1 MSAEET
7 EHLRKSGS
15 GYSENGRTN
24 PGFDDPL
31 RTGDHDNIT
40 DSHGRNHP
48 IDWQKFAKDSME
60 DYLSRCPG
68 NHGQSGQQSSGSQ
81 VAADPSVKDDRSLRS
96 DTEEEENCDPEEPSE
111 NPEQFLR
118 YVFHLYL
125 DETVES
131 VKILT
136 EKPMSNGNV
145 TRNLKCCPEST
156 SHWMSPPLFIHAYD
170 EETFRYRYVVKYKEG
185 LGSWL
190 LKKVTGGKDDKTV
203 KETCSRKLNYGMH
216 QYDIFHAPNES
227 NQMKKIFLGQ
237 MFFVEQLYDA
247 LGKGGDLKEILIEC
261 EHVGFGHPSY
271 AEADV
276 RSFIHW
282 VSDILIKTA
291 TTPFQRVYIC
301 ALLGQFVKRMHSL
314 SAWRTCDLL
323 GKRAADQLLSSFG
336 CCSHRALPQ
345 SSIKFIKIIAEE
357 LLKAGS
363 STGCLMF
370 IKIFCNLLDANYV
383 TQVADKLSSQSY
395 TEQKFDKQVPGV
407 LHSLTTL
414 KDLDTSVRL
423 SCCIIHLSPSVRCLW
438 NLYHEISRLPNLLEN
453 CVDEFV
459 SVYCKFIL
467 RRRAGK
473 PDLLQP
479 WFWSQ
484 VPNNL
489 MERLASPFCKVLT
502 EQISSETNW
511 PEERLDGVT
520 AIALDACLQSNDQF
534 SDFVLAVMTHKSK
547 EMVSIIPV
555 LLESKAFSTY
565 WDTRISKEDK
575 QMVCF
580 NWLKVNCFRV
590 GKKKKE
596 EILDVVDA
604 CESLCSTQALKMD
617 KVLCQDMDKEV
628 ERLILKTKFES
639 IMNAVKDSQNCTPAI
654 QHRLR
659 MLLRSAIKQQSGS
672 GDHRSKYRKMVHLL
686 GYDASKERKKELR
699 KEKLDGA
706 KEELILSIL
715 ELIQMPPEGG
725 KAYEEICKVISSHS
739 EVWLPLLSALHAKSG
754 LLEHPSVKTVLEALQ
769 SLIHP
774 DQRQELHVD
783 FYLNLKD
790 DEVYLLA
797 TYCALVESEESRIDQ
812 VNVDEWMTQLSLART
827 SAHTFDEQ
835 FSKLEHTIRFLQEV
849 SKGIAV
855 ISDADSLIREVNK
868 RKREKKNTTL
878 ADVLAVDYWGTLGT
892 LTDCE
897 GTTTKLSECIIFRNV
912 ARVCLTNLFT
922 SSETE
927 VEELAGSVQDLPESK
942 ADEVLHLLES
952 KVLQQFKEA
961 CIFLVDSSAD
971 PRTEE
976 VDMLFFGITD
986 EGGLLRELDVISS
999 FCGRRVP
1006 KRKKEMLI
1014 NYLHFPLVFAKVQQL
1029 MSIFSALGF
1038 KDADDSA
1045 VTKELQ
1051 DIISSSLTGG
1061 LSIRSVSEIVE
1072 SKSVAMI
1079 DSKLDD
1085 TLKTIMETLQ
1095 GSSELI
1101 SFMKETANEDIRILI
1116 DAVEE
1121 HSDQFVSEATVSDLI
1136 DVHGFL
1142 RNVLRE
1148 TPKDPMVFL
1157 KSLKLYYS
1165 KLEKKPEMAA
1175 KIKQCSYNVH
1185 SLRGLYMNVANRGEM
1200 TKEIISNALQKGCYL
1215 IKTNSD
1221 GSCDV
1226 QLSYRRQGATKDT
1239 SYSMAE
1245 LHDLRSR
1252 ALLIVNT
1259 EKKQGKMKQ
1268 LEEGEVADSSVNVT
1282 LSAFTKQVEMI
1293 TDILSMV
1300 TLLRESGHP
1309 NFKKFW
1315 AKLSSSEEIESQAK
1329 SLDSTLKQWET
1340 LLSRLQQEHYFLNFF
1355 HPDQLWMIKK
1365 FFSRSFSH
1373 TKDQSLKTV
1382 VHNLL
1387 RFVDPRIQLKDL
1399 DSLHCQYKASKENL
1413 GIEGDFH
1420 AIGRFLD
1427 KIFAKHQQTTKWQNV
1442 PQQDLQR
1449 AVKPG
1454 ELFVAVLEHDSKQ
1467 TAHVVMSLFESTTGS
1482 YPQPSQVLFC
1492 HSETSWEEVERLLKR
1507 TFEAHRHATTVKL
1520 HCLAN
1525 VENLSNDMQFQLVA
1539 AIRAYQES
1547 GKGPYLLSIVCCG
1560 GVHHHIVDQF
1570 STAVH
1575 NVLGMTEV
1583 QLRSTFKKVF
1593 PEVFMVTSDL
1603 AGVGKTEAIYEHA
1616 ASRKKKIVTIPIS
1629 GPLSRKHLVKRL
1641 SGLTVG
1647 PHECIHFDVGE
1658 VDDPLVLDTLMFE
1671 LVVVGMLS
1679 SGTEL
1684 FHLPTKHVYI
1694 EIANTLRHWLQDSL
1708 PVTKCFSP
1716 VHIKLDGYEDL
1727 VVSQEPLSPIQV
1739 VCQYLHAYEA
1749 GLLESQHLNLGELKP
1764 LSPERCKVLL
1774 AKHFTLS
1781 GDLSYNIVESF
1792 IKVFA
1797 DQLLQFSASPYFKPH
1812 NLKVVLGPSHDV
1824 RNCLFKALL
1833 EVSREF
1839 ASRSVVTCKNVQ
1851 SEAIS
1856 REQATEV
1863 LKEIQLA
1870 SKNAAGKMV
1879 ERVEGMI
1886 QWADNNH
1893 LVIVFHSL
1901 EALTISALYRDLS
1914 LVPSNVQKLF
1924 KTQAMKGKG
1933 MEDFTKMNHKQLQER
1948 LDRIVRTTP
1957 RGSDG
1962 SLQALDYALTPDNIL
1977 KMVLIIQRINAGIP
1991 VIVMGETG
1999 CGKTSLVRY
2008 LARTCDV
2015 PFHVFNFHA
2024 GITEDELVTFVSE
2037 REEEAKSG
2045 QDVWAFLDEI
2055 NTCEYLGTVNE
2066 MICHRTI
2073 KGKPLPP
2080 NLVFIAACNPYRL
2093 RPSGNISTAGL
2104 SGKTI
2109 TDEYSKLVYRVHP
2122 LPETMIDFV
2131 WDYGSLSKEDERAYI
2146 SRMVEGITGNPN
2158 NLLVDLLCTSQEY
2171 VREVDKSPYCVS
2183 LRDAHRCIVLVKWF
2197 KETLKRRGDLPLSKL
2212 NDSRIYHKVARGFTL
2227 LMRSFVL
2234 ALAHCYQSRLPAAE
2248 DRHGYRKRISM
2259 CFRKHNSHS
2268 FQESSFEAIVRADQ
2282 EDYLERMELPE
2293 GTAKNAA
2300 LRENVFVMLVCILNR
2315 IPVFVV
2321 GKPGCSKSL
2330 SMQIIRSNLR
2340 GKDAKD
2346 PFLKTLPQLYVV
2358 SHQGSESSTSD
2369 GILKV
2374 FNKARKYKEHNKS
2387 GDVLPVVLLDEI
2399 GLAEVSKYNPLKVL
2413 HSLLEPG
2420 DGAFPDVAVVGIS
2433 NWALDAA
2440 KMNRAIHLSRPEP
2453 DVSDLFE
2460 TGKSL
2465 REAGSYKAGLGIS
2478 GTRSGP
2484 LCHQDVYPNDN
2495 QLHCLATAYQKYQEH
2510 QRYANFHGLR
2520 DYYSLIKCL
2529 STDTNQ
2535 NTSHNLFS
2543 EEKTKGIQRAL
2554 QRNFGGV
2561 PDDVNNFQTLFQ
2573 EGLHSLDLMEKTYRF
2588 PVTELICDNLQ
2599 DKLARHLMIITNGD
2613 SAIGML
2619 DQMLK
2624 RLDKEKIT
2632 IFGSRFE
2639 EDLSEEYNYRM
2650 LSRIILCME
2659 RDCVLILRDLESIY
2673 GSLYD
2678 MLNQNYTVVGG
2689 KRNCRVALGAFS
2701 NPMCQVH
2708 DGFRCVVLIDQ
2719 GRVDYTDP
2727 PFLNRFEKQLL
2738 RFSDVLNLKQR
2749 NIISSL
2755 NTWITGIS
2763 TIPDFE
2769 SHFHKEDMFV
2779 GFCDDTLPS
2788 VVLKNSQD
2796 AELTGDEILE
2806 QCKHDLMLTASPDGV
2821 VRSLQSSLAKTNFEE
2836 VQTLYNNYFQKP
2848 LHKGLKEYLKHSME
2862 NLQFQPERNED
2873 ATNGMRLLIMTHSNI
2888 HVNVLQCLEGLLQCQ
2903 TEKLSAFKSEKH
2915 LTRQLERFWRS
2926 GDSLLVL
2933 QCKPE
2938 LDATHMLLAKSIIEQ
2953 QRQTYIKD
2961 AMEQNLKQMKHVCI
2975 VVHVQRESEVNEAQ
2989 SQRWQFSFQSG
3000 WKQATIDVL
3009 ENPLL
3014 PITDCLNVSITDL
3027 LETKAL
3033 SFEDVASNQFLWCFT
3048 RIKYPA
3054 IHQPTVDAIV
3064 QLEQLLRS
3072 SSNSTILECFKEI
3085 VKRWLKKREHLVAH
3099 QPDARTWQFSVA
3111 CDRQALISSSHL
3123 VGAIQHH
3130 VSHLIRQPLAKIVY
3144 FLENESAWPQF
3155 LFTQDPSDKE
3165 EMQVWSELILDQEIF
3180 IIDDIPEHQGAES
3193 YFVSERHLQLKFPC
3207 ASVFY
3212 KKVEQVQPM
3221 FAEDQ
3226 RQLLLN
3232 EANLDEN
3239 EDLHDVAVE
3248 AQLYRFT
3255 SIVKEK
3261 IPQVLEMEYLQRNI
3275 GCYVDDLL
3283 DMKTAHFSDDFSRAE
3298 RIDFM
3303 KSAMAHDIRFRIDG
3317 DPARLITCLHSL
3329 LWLNESSYMAALQVY
3344 QTCHKVQHVDFSV
3357 LSSACQPVFEK
3368 MLFQDKTP
3376 KETEDTQE
3384 TEWRGICDKPEDAEV
3399 TSRGKNDCQEAYGNE
3414 VIEEDSVL
3422 LTNTVNDV
3430 QPRQCEQGRTM
3441 DKEDERKEVESKD
3454 DEATEEIVND
3464 AKVVGEVKAVPST
3477 NEQRELALA
3486 ETARQLEQQEDETHT
3501 LETASSPI
3509 DDSLKEQRGGEIN
3522 SHGNVNKEK
3531 IGGAVQ
3537 SENEETA
3544 KDILRENECKD
3555 QNRVHGEGQFEKDRN
3570 VDKDHDQSEENSFK
3584 GQDGNKELENVPE
3597 KGMDLKEEDVEEADV
3612 EEEEL
3617 TDEPCEDKPVSFDEV
3632 LVDTLCSA
3640 LFPTKD
3646 VINGLSGP
3654 DAWQR
3659 TTSLFLSTVSRMGVQ
3674 SPAFH
3679 FLRVCYD
3686 FVTLLVIPESLE
3698 QYSIYMLGEL
3708 GKAGASA
3715 GYLDCQ
3721 DVFNSITSVADELE
3735 KRGVQQN
3742 RLEDFLMLFYGRCID
3757 ANPDT
3762 PVLGSMLTRICCSGN
3777 QSLMRLAGPLVHRI
3791 FLDEEQLSSGV
3802 FEKLL
3807 QNLDTIQEH
3816 PGLQET
3822 SYALSSLADDVELDS
3837 PFAVVCCDL
3846 INEVAFLN
3854 IDLSTVSSSEDPNLV
3869 NFRRAF
3875 QTLTEPCEDVEH
3887 GQFHLLCAAAY
3898 LKSFLASFST
3908 FILQRRQCLVEEGEF
3923 SMLFNEIDAAFSS
3936 SKIEPFQ
3943 FRASGLQLYFLKELK
3958 KELSMYEVRDVCQ
3971 RSCKLPSLKS
3981 IEWQDPD
3988 LVGKLSFDP
3997 FQSRTENS
4005 QAQAALATLLEK
4017 KDLKP
4022 LEDVIHSMATSLE
4035 QRIELAAVLT
4045 KSFYLVRSRRNLKDS
4060 EDKAIVAFTERLQ
4073 NMETPYIELLL
4084 RITGRKDFKGSVLCV
4099 SPESLPADVHKA
4111 TLILHL
4117 CILLSSSFKSTK
4129 KTTLALMSCFTNPLA
4144 STGSYVL
4151 ASGEH
4156 PKQPCK
4162 QHNYASAER
4171 FGKTTS
4177 SSCSCGTFFVMVG
4190 DNTEAVCPSC
4200 RSECKAKETFP
4211 QLVKVGNTILPS
4223 KDYVSIPYSVDT
4235 SLHVRQLKPAEFR
4248 ILHLFVHA
4256 ALYGGFAL
4264 ELFDDKCL
4272 SQFMGLDLN
4281 KQSPSELCFQQIAND
4296 LTALCS
4302 LLDAKE
4308 EEIIRF
4314 LHCALEQS
4322 ASILTSGDLCHTP
4335 DERLSWEK
4343 TFAAAVSP
4351 LIREFHPRRLLEH
4364 SKDFAG
4370 KSSLAIQRKIEET
4383 DSPQFSDANQ
4393 RNKYITRLL
4402 RMTLPKTFNSLQA
4415 YYLAAGDKA
4424 RENHPLLGLFLDFND
4439 NLPLVSNL
4447 THLVSWSRIV
4457 DSLLSRRLSRKDTST
4472 KIGDVIRGKA
4482 NSPEEKKR
4490 LTEAFENFTIAF
4502 ANMHPVLKDRLQ
4514 KEVPYLSESSPISLC
4529 LVEKQNQGV
4538 FLCAA
4543 LDILQKIQNDFLR
4556 KVLSIAATGKCSALI
4571 FTERDQGKCA
4581 IPMVHLQ
4588 EAREKEIIQ
4597 YQWSDA
4603 ILRHSQRNT
4612 EYGHGKEVFFDLD
4625 KIEKEL
4631 SVRFLVGKAFLSTL
4645 DGLQEFIFSRD
4656 LFHSC
4661 RGILDELQELI
4672 PQQPLTHVFRSG
4684 LIRQSDHSLESVQD
4698 LLEHMEIVLCLI
4710 KRHQVGKPEEPLT
4723 DFTDKWLCGSRPF
4736 PKTSL
4741 PQPHS
4746 AIQLKHVVALYEFLE
4761 DMLAESA
4768 AKRVHDVYRGAVP
4781 KEIAEEMAKASI
4793 VSGKAE
4799 SDRSSLNDIT
4809 TALRRFIFRYLS
4821 SEEMRPEPG
4830 DSLVERMLE
4839 PSLWPIDMFKSSESS
4854 KVELSNL
4861 INAVFP
4867 ENLTIAHTFQVLCF
4881 YQDRL
4886 KVMEEA
4892 KQVSR
4897 SPAPKG
4903 GRPNV
4908 SRARKGR
4915 ARFGFS

>member
-1 MSAEET
+1 MPAE
-7 EHLRKSGS
+7 
-15 GYSENGRTN
+15 
-24 PGFDDPL
+24 
-31 RTGDHDNIT
+31 
-40 DSHGRNHP
+40 
-48 IDWQKFAKDSME
+48 
-60 DYLSRCPG
+60 
-68 NHGQSGQQSSGSQ
+68 
-81 VAADPSVKDDRSLRS
+81 
-96 DTEEEENCDPEEPSE
+96 
-111 NPEQFLR
+111 
-118 YVFHLYL
+118 
-125 DETVES
+125 
-131 VKILT
+131 
-136 EKPMSNGNV
+136 
-145 TRNLKCCPEST
+145 
-156 SHWMSPPLFIHAYD
+156 
-170 EETFRYRYVVKYKEG
+170 
-185 LGSWL
+185 
-190 LKKVTGGKDDKTV
+190 
-203 KETCSRKLNYGMH
+203 
-216 QYDIFHAPNES
+216 
-227 NQMKKIFLGQ
+227 
-237 MFFVEQLYDA
+237 
-247 LGKGGDLKEILIEC
+247 
-261 EHVGFGHPSY
+261 
-271 AEADV
+271 
-276 RSFIHW
+276 
-282 VSDILIKTA
+282 
-291 TTPFQRVYIC
+291 
-301 ALLGQFVKRMHSL
+301 
-314 SAWRTCDLL
+314 
-323 GKRAADQLLSSFG
+323 
-336 CCSHRALPQ
+336 
-345 SSIKFIKIIAEE
+345 
-357 LLKAGS
+357 
-363 STGCLMF
+363 
-370 IKIFCNLLDANYV
+370 
-383 TQVADKLSSQSY
+383 
-395 TEQKFDKQVPGV
+395 
-407 LHSLTTL
+407 
-414 KDLDTSVRL
+414 
-423 SCCIIHLSPSVRCLW
+423 
-438 NLYHEISRLPNLLEN
+438 
-453 CVDEFV
+453 
-459 SVYCKFIL
+459 
-467 RRRAGK
+467 
-473 PDLLQP
+473 
-479 WFWSQ
+479 
-484 VPNNL
+484 
-489 MERLASPFCKVLT
+489 
-502 EQISSETNW
+502 
-511 PEERLDGVT
+511 
-520 AIALDACLQSNDQF
+520 
-534 SDFVLAVMTHKSK
+534 
-547 EMVSIIPV
+547 
-555 LLESKAFSTY
+555 
-565 WDTRISKEDK
+565 
-575 QMVCF
+575 
-580 NWLKVNCFRV
+580 
-590 GKKKKE
+590 
-596 EILDVVDA
+596 
-604 CESLCSTQALKMD
+604 
-617 KVLCQDMDKEV
+617 
-628 ERLILKTKFES
+628 
-639 IMNAVKDSQNCTPAI
+639 
-654 QHRLR
+654 
-659 MLLRSAIKQQSGS
+659 
-672 GDHRSKYRKMVHLL
+672 
-686 GYDASKERKKELR
+686 
-699 KEKLDGA
+699 GA
-706 KEELILSIL
+706 
-715 ELIQMPPEGG
+715 
-725 KAYEEICKVISSHS
+725 KAYEEIFKVMLSHS
-739 EVWLPLLSALHAKSG
+739 EVWLPLLTALHPKSK
-754 LLEHPSVKTVLEALQ
+754 LLEHSSVKAVMEALEL
-769 SLIHP
+769 LI
-774 DQRQELHVD
+774 DLQQRQDLRVD

-790 DEVYLLA
+790 EEVNLLA
-797 TYCALVESEESRIDQ
+797 TYCALRSSEGSKIDQ
-812 VNVDEWMTQLSLART
+812 VNVDEWIAQLSSAR
-827 SAHTFDEQ
+827 AIAQTFGEK

-849 SKGIAV
+849 SKGIIV
-855 ISDADSLIREVNK
+855 VSDAKSLIREVNE
-868 RKREKKNTTL
+868 RKRGKNNANLT
-878 ADVLAVDYWGTLGT
+878 DVLAVNYWGTLRS

-912 ARVCLTNLFT
+912 ARMCLRNMFT
-922 SSETE
+922 LSETE
-927 VEELAGSVQDLPESK
+927 VELADSSDDLPESK
-942 ADEVLHLLES
+942 ADEVLRLLES
-952 KVLQQFKEA
+952 KGLQQFKEA

-971 PRTEE
+971 PSTEE
-976 VDMLFFGITD
+976 LDTLFSEITGK
-986 EGGLLRELDVISS
+986 EGLLRELKVISS
-999 FCGRRVP
+999 FCGRLVP
-1006 KRKKEMLI
+1006 KRKEMMLI
-1014 NYLHFPLVFAKVQQL
+1014 NYLQFPLVFAKVQQL

-1038 KDADDSA
+1038 KDADDSV
-1045 VTKELQ
+1045 VTKDLQ
-1051 DIISSSLTGG
+1051 DVISSSLEGDLTLRS
-1061 LSIRSVSEIVE
+1061 LSDIVE
-1072 SKSVAMI
+1072 RKSVAMI

-1095 GSSELI
+1095 ESSELI

-1148 TPKDPMVFL
+1148 TPKDPMMFLESL
-1157 KSLKLYYS
+1157 KSYYS

-1175 KIKQCSYNVH
+1175 KIKECSCNVH

-1226 QLSYRRQGATKDT
+1226 QLSYRRQEGAEKET

-1252 ALLIVNT
+1252 ALLIMNT
-1259 EKKQGKMKQ
+1259 DKKQEKMRPP
-1268 LEEGEVADSSVNVT
+1268 EEGEAADT

-1309 NFKKFW
+1309 SFKKFW
-1315 AKLSSSEEIESQAK
+1315 AKLHSSVEIEAQTK
-1329 SLDSTLKQWET
+1329 SLESTLKQWET

-1365 FFSRSFSH
+1365 FFAQSLSH
-1373 TKDQSLKTV
+1373 TKGQALKTV

-1387 RFVDPRIQLKDL
+1387 RFVDPSIQLKDL
-1399 DSLHCQYKASKENL
+1399 EGFHCQYKTPKESPD
-1413 GIEGDFH
+1413 IESDLR
-1420 AIGRFLD
+1420 AIGKFLD
-1427 KIFAKHQQTTKWQNV
+1427 KIFAKRHQTTKLHV
-1442 PQQDLQR
+1442 PQHDLQG

-1454 ELFVAVLEHDSKQ
+1454 ELFVAVLEYGSKQ
-1467 TAHVVMSLFESTTGS
+1467 TSHVVMSLFERTTGS

-1507 TFEAHRHATTVKL
+1507 TFEAHRHGSAVKL

-1525 VENLSNDMQFQLVA
+1525 VENLSNDMQFELVA

-1547 GKGPYLLSIVCCG
+1547 FKGPYLLSIVCCG

-1583 QLRSTFKKVF
+1583 QMRDTFKKVF

-1603 AGVGKTEAIYEHA
+1603 PGVGKTEAIYEHA
-1616 ASRKKKIVTIPIS
+1616 ASRKKKTVTIPIS
-1629 GPLSRKHLVKRL
+1629 GPLSRKHIVKRV

-1647 PHECIHFDVGE
+1647 PNECIHFDVGE

-1694 EIANTLRHWLQDSL
+1694 EIANTLRHWLQDAL

-1716 VHIKLDGYEDL
+1716 MHIKLDGYKDL

-1739 VCQYLHAYEA
+1739 VCQYLHAYDS
-1749 GLLESQHLNLGELKP
+1749 GLLESKDLNLGELKP
-1764 LSPERCKVLL
+1764 LSPESCKVLL
-1774 AKHFTLS
+1774 SKHFASS
-1781 GDLSYNIVESF
+1781 GDLSYSIVESF

-1812 NLKVVLGPSHDV
+1812 NLQVVLGPSHDV

-1839 ASRSVVTCKNVQ
+1839 ASRSVVSCKNAQ

-1863 LKEIQLA
+1863 LKEIQMT

-1924 KTQAMKGKG
+1924 KTQARKGKD

-1948 LDRIVRTTP
+1948 LDRIVRRTP
-1957 RGSDG
+1957 RGNDG
-1962 SLQALDYALTPDNIL
+1962 SLKALDYALTPDNIL
-1977 KMVLIIQRINAGIP
+1977 KMVLIVQRINAGIP

-2008 LARTCDV
+2008 LAKTCDV

-2024 GITEDELVTFVSE
+2024 GITEEQLVTFVSKMVI
-2037 REEEAKSG
+2037 EAKRAK
-2045 QDVWAFLDEI
+2045 DVWVFLDEI

-2066 MICHRTI
+2066 MICHRSI

-2131 WDYGSLSKEDERAYI
+2131 WDYGSLSTEDERAYI
-2146 SRMVEGITGNPN
+2146 GRMVEGITGNPN
-2158 NLLVDLLCTSQEY
+2158 NLLVDLLCVSQEY

-2197 KETLKRRGDLPLSKL
+2197 KETLKRRGDLALSKL
-2212 NDSRIYHKVARGFTL
+2212 NDSRVYHKTARVFSHL
-2227 LMRSFVL
+2227 IRSFVL

-2248 DRHGYRKRISM
+2248 ARQGYRKCVSV
-2259 CFRKHNSHS
+2259 CFRKHNNYL

-2330 SMQIIRSNLR
+2330 SMQIIRGNLR

-2453 DVSDLFE
+2453 DVDDLFE

-2465 REAGSYKAGLGIS
+2465 REAGSYKGGPGVS
-2478 GTRSGP
+2478 CTRSGRQF
-2484 LCHQDVYPNDN
+2484 HHVAYPDDN

-2535 NTSHNLFS
+2535 NTSHTLFS

-2561 PDDVNNFQTLFQ
+2561 PDDENKFQTLFQ
-2573 EGLHSLDLMEKTYRF
+2573 EGLHSLHLMEKTFRF

-2613 SAIGML
+2613 SAIGIL
-2619 DQMLK
+2619 DQMLQSQ
-2624 RLDKEKIT
+2624 DKEKIT
-2632 IFGSRFE
+2632 IFGSRLE

-2738 RFSDVLNLKQR
+2738 RFSDVLDLEQR

-2755 NTWITGIS
+2755 NTWVTGIS

-2788 VVLKNSQD
+2788 LVLKNSQD
-2796 AELTGDEILE
+2796 ADLTGDDVLE
-2806 QCKHDLMLTASPDGV
+2806 KCKHDLMLTASPDGV
-2821 VRSLQSSLAKTNFEE
+2821 VRSLESSLAKAHFEE
-2836 VQTLYNNYFQKP
+2836 VRTRYYNYFQQP
-2848 LHKGLKEYLKHSME
+2848 LHKGLKEYLKHSLE
-2862 NLQFQPERNED
+2862 NLQFQPDQSED
-2873 ATNGMRLLIMTHSNI
+2873 TTNGMRLLIMTHSNI

-2915 LTRQLERFWRS
+2915 LTKQLERFWSSR
-2926 GDSLLVL
+2926 DSLLVL

-2953 QRQTYIKD
+2953 QRRKYVKD
-2961 AMEQNLKQMKHVCI
+2961 AMEPNQKQTKHVCI

-3009 ENPLL
+3009 ESPLL
-3014 PITDCLNVSITDL
+3014 PITDCLDVSIMDL
-3027 LETKAL
+3027 LDTKAL

-3072 SSNSTILECFKEI
+3072 SSNSTIIECFKEI
-3085 VKRWLKKREHLVAH
+3085 VKRWLKKREHQSSH
-3099 QPDARTWQFSVA
+3099 QLDARSWQFSVA
-3111 CDRQALISSSHL
+3111 CDRQALLNSSHL

-3144 FLENESAWPQF
+3144 FLEKESAWPQF
-3155 LFTQDPSDKE
+3155 LFTQDPSDRE
-3165 EMQVWSELILDQEIF
+3165 ELHVWSELVLDQEIF
-3180 IIDDIPEHQGAES
+3180 NIDDIPEHQGAES
-3193 YFVSERHLQLKFPC
+3193 YFVPERRLQLKFPY

-3232 EANLDEN
+3232 EVNLDEN

-3248 AQLYRFT
+3248 AQLYRFA
-3255 SIVKEK
+3255 SIIKEK
-3261 IPQVLEMEYLQRNI
+3261 IPQVVEMEYLQRNI
-3275 GCYVDDLL
+3275 GCYVEDLL

-3303 KSAMAHDIRFRIDG
+3303 KSAMALDIKFRIDG
-3317 DPARLITCLHSL
+3317 DPAWVITCLHSL
-3329 LWLNESSYMAALQVY
+3329 FWLNESSYMAALQVY

-3357 LSSACQPVFEK
+3357 LSSTFQTVFEE
-3368 MLFQDKTP
+3368 MLFQDKPP

-3384 TEWRGICDKPEDAEV
+3384 TEWTDICDNPGDAEV
-3399 TSRGKNDCQEAYGNE
+3399 NSRGKNDCQEACTNE
-3414 VIEEDSVL
+3414 VTGEDSAQL
-3422 LTNTVNDV
+3422 PNTESDV
-3430 QPRQCEQGRTM
+3430 RPEQCEQGRMM
-3441 DKEDERKEVESKD
+3441 DKEDKEKEEGLKG
-3454 DEATEEIVND
+3454 DEVTEDMLNETNE
-3464 AKVVGEVKAVPST
+3464 VGEVNTVPST
-3477 NEQRELALA
+3477 NEQRELAQA
-3486 ETARQLEQQEDETHT
+3486 ENTGQLEQQEDETQT
-3501 LETASSPI
+3501 METASSPI
-3509 DDSLKEQRGGEIN
+3509 DDSLKEQLEGEIN
-3522 SHGNVNKEK
+3522 SHGNVNEK
-3531 IGGAVQ
+3531 DIGGVVQ
-3537 SENEETA
+3537 SEKIEAA
-3544 KDILRENECKD
+3544 KEILPENECKD
-3555 QNRVHGEGQFEKDRN
+3555 QNRVHGEGQFEN
-3570 VDKDHDQSEENSFK
+3570 GGNIDKDHAQKEESSFK
-3584 GQDGNKELENVPE
+3584 GQDGNEELENDPE
-3597 KGMDLKEEDVEEADV
+3597 EEMSLKEEDVEEAGV
-3612 EEEEL
+3612 EEGEL
-3617 TDEPCEDKPVSFDEV
+3617 TDEPCEEKPVSFDEV
-3632 LVDTLCSA
+3632 LVETLCSA
-3640 LFPTKD
+3640 LFPTND
-3646 VINGLSGP
+3646 VINGLNGP
-3654 DAWQR
+3654 DGWQR
-3659 TTSLFLSTVSRMGVQ
+3659 TASLFLSTVSRMGVQ

-3708 GKAGASA
+3708 GKAGVSA
-3715 GYLDCQ
+3715 GYLDCH
-3721 DVFNSITSVADELE
+3721 DNFDSITSVADELE
-3735 KRGVQQN
+3735 KRGVQQG

-3762 PVLGSMLTRICCSGN
+3762 PVLGSILSRICCSGK
-3777 QSLMRLAGPLVHRI
+3777 QTLMCLAGPLVHRI
-3791 FLDEEQLSSGV
+3791 FLDEEQFSPGV
-3802 FEKLL
+3802 FQELL
-3807 QNLDTIQEH
+3807 QNLDTLQEH

-3822 SYALSSLADDVELDS
+3822 SYALSSLPDDVELDS

-3854 IDLSTVSSSEDPNLV
+3854 IDLSTVSSSEDPYLL
-3869 NFRRAF
+3869 NFRKAF
-3875 QTLTEPCEDVEH
+3875 QTLTEPCEDVEN
-3887 GQFHLLCAAAY
+3887 GLFHLLCAAAY
-3898 LKSFLASFST
+3898 LKSFLASFAT
-3908 FILQRRQCLVEEGEF
+3908 FILQNRQCLVEEGEF
-3923 SMLFNEIDAAFSS
+3923 SMLMNEIDASFSS
-3936 SKIEPFQ
+3936 NNIEPYK
-3943 FRASGLQLYFLKELK
+3943 FRASELQIYFLKELK
-3958 KELSMYEVRDVCQ
+3958 KQLSTYEIRDVCQ
-3971 RSCKLPSLKS
+3971 RSCKLPSLKN
-3981 IEWQDPD
+3981 IEWQDSD

-3997 FQSRTENS
+3997 FQSHTENS

-4017 KDLKP
+4017 KNPKP

-4035 QRIELAAVLT
+4035 QRIEMAAVLT

-4060 EDKAIVAFTERLQ
+4060 EDKAIVSFTEKLQ
-4073 NMETPYIELLL
+4073 NMEKHYIELLL
-4084 RITGRKDFKGSVLCV
+4084 RITGRKDFKAPNLCV

-4117 CILLSSSFKSTK
+4117 CIILSSSFKSTK
-4129 KTTLALMSCFTNPLA
+4129 KATLAFMSYFTNPLA

-4156 PKQPCK
+4156 PQKPCK
-4162 QHNYASAER
+4162 QHHYANAEH
-4171 FGKTTS
+4171 FAKTTS
-4177 SSCSCGTFFVMVG
+4177 SFCSCGTFFVMVG
-4190 DNTEAVCPSC
+4190 DNLEAACPSC
-4200 RSECKAKETFP
+4200 RSECKVKEAFS
-4211 QLVKVGNTILPS
+4211 QLATVGNAILPS
-4223 KDYVSIPYSVDT
+4223 KGYVSIPNSVDT
-4235 SLHVRQLKPAEFR
+4235 SIHVRELKPAEFR

-4264 ELFDDKCL
+4264 ELFDDNSL
-4272 SQFMGLDLN
+4272 SQFMALN
-4281 KQSPSELCFQQIAND
+4281 LKNDIPSEVCFRQITDD

-4322 ASILTSGDLCHTP
+4322 ASILTSADLCRTP
-4335 DERLSWEK
+4335 DARLSWEK
-4343 TFAAAVSP
+4343 KFAAALSP
-4351 LIREFHPRRLLEH
+4351 LIQEFHPRRLLEC
-4364 SKDFAG
+4364 SEDFVC
-4370 KSSLAIQRKIEET
+4370 KSSLAVQRKIEET
-4383 DSPQFSDANQ
+4383 DNPQFSDVNE
-4393 RNKYITRLL
+4393 RNVYIPRLL
-4402 RMTLPKTFNSLQA
+4402 RTTLPNTFNSLRS
-4415 YYLAAGDKA
+4415 YLAAGDKA

-4439 NLPLVSNL
+4439 SLPLVSNL
-4447 THLVSWSRIV
+4447 IHLVSWSRTV

-4472 KIGDVIRGKA
+4472 KIGDVIRSKA
-4482 NSPEEKKR
+4482 NSPAEKKR
-4490 LTEAFENFTIAF
+4490 LTEAFESFTNAF
-4502 ANMHPVLKDRLQ
+4502 ENMHPDLKECFQ
-4514 KEVPYLSESSPISLC
+4514 QQQVPHLSESSPISLC
-4529 LVEKQNQGV
+4529 LVEKRDQGV

-4543 LDILQKIQNDFLR
+4543 LDILQQIQNEFLQ

-4571 FTERDQGKCA
+4571 FLERDKGKSA

-4612 EYGHGKEVFFDLD
+4612 EYGHGKEVLFDLD

-4631 SVRFLVGKAFLSTL
+4631 SVRFLVGKAFLSTS
-4645 DGLQEFIFSRD
+4645 DGLQEFIFSRE

-4672 PQQPLTHVFRSG
+4672 PQQPLTDVFRSG
-4684 LIRQSDHSLESVQD
+4684 LIRQSEHSLESVQD

-4736 PKTSL
+4736 PKASL

-4746 AIQLKHVVALYEFLE
+4746 LIQLKHVVALYEFLE

-4768 AKRVHDVYRGAVP
+4768 AKRVHDVYRGVIP
-4781 KEIAEEMAKASI
+4781 KEITEEMAKASI
-4793 VSGKAE
+4793 VCGKAE
-4799 SDRSSLNDIT
+4799 SDRSSLNAIT

-4830 DSLVERMLE
+4830 DDLVERMLE

-4854 KVELSNL
+4854 KIELSKF
-4861 INAVFP
+4861 ISAAFP

-4886 KVMEEA
+4886 KVS
-4892 KQVSR
+4892 KSDL
-4897 SPAPKG
+4897 
-4903 GRPNV
+4903 
-4908 SRARKGR
+4908 
-4915 ARFGFS
+4915 FTFTFSIV

>member
-1 MSAEET
+1 M
-7 EHLRKSGS
+7 
-15 GYSENGRTN
+15 
-24 PGFDDPL
+24 
-31 RTGDHDNIT
+31 
-40 DSHGRNHP
+40 
-48 IDWQKFAKDSME
+48 
-60 DYLSRCPG
+60 
-68 NHGQSGQQSSGSQ
+68 
-81 VAADPSVKDDRSLRS
+81 
-96 DTEEEENCDPEEPSE
+96 
-111 NPEQFLR
+111 
-118 YVFHLYL
+118 
-125 DETVES
+125 
-131 VKILT
+131 
-136 EKPMSNGNV
+136 
-145 TRNLKCCPEST
+145 
-156 SHWMSPPLFIHAYD
+156 
-170 EETFRYRYVVKYKEG
+170 
-185 LGSWL
+185 
-190 LKKVTGGKDDKTV
+190 
-203 KETCSRKLNYGMH
+203 
-216 QYDIFHAPNES
+216 
-227 NQMKKIFLGQ
+227 
-237 MFFVEQLYDA
+237 
-247 LGKGGDLKEILIEC
+247 
-261 EHVGFGHPSY
+261 
-271 AEADV
+271 
-276 RSFIHW
+276 
-282 VSDILIKTA
+282 
-291 TTPFQRVYIC
+291 
-301 ALLGQFVKRMHSL
+301 
-314 SAWRTCDLL
+314 
-323 GKRAADQLLSSFG
+323 
-336 CCSHRALPQ
+336 
-345 SSIKFIKIIAEE
+345 
-357 LLKAGS
+357 
-363 STGCLMF
+363 
-370 IKIFCNLLDANYV
+370 
-383 TQVADKLSSQSY
+383 
-395 TEQKFDKQVPGV
+395 
-407 LHSLTTL
+407 
-414 KDLDTSVRL
+414 
-423 SCCIIHLSPSVRCLW
+423 
-438 NLYHEISRLPNLLEN
+438 
-453 CVDEFV
+453 
-459 SVYCKFIL
+459 
-467 RRRAGK
+467 
-473 PDLLQP
+473 
-479 WFWSQ
+479 
-484 VPNNL
+484 
-489 MERLASPFCKVLT
+489 
-502 EQISSETNW
+502 
-511 PEERLDGVT
+511 
-520 AIALDACLQSNDQF
+520 
-534 SDFVLAVMTHKSK
+534 
-547 EMVSIIPV
+547 
-555 LLESKAFSTY
+555 
-565 WDTRISKEDK
+565 
-575 QMVCF
+575 
-580 NWLKVNCFRV
+580 
-590 GKKKKE
+590 
-596 EILDVVDA
+596 
-604 CESLCSTQALKMD
+604 
-617 KVLCQDMDKEV
+617 
-628 ERLILKTKFES
+628 
-639 IMNAVKDSQNCTPAI
+639 PA
-654 QHRLR
+654 
-659 MLLRSAIKQQSGS
+659 
-672 GDHRSKYRKMVHLL
+672 
-686 GYDASKERKKELR
+686 
-699 KEKLDGA
+699 
-706 KEELILSIL
+706 
-715 ELIQMPPEGG
+715 EGG
-725 KAYEEICKVISSHS
+725 KAYEEIFKVMSSHS
-739 EVWLPLLSALHAKSG
+739 EVWLPLLSALHPKSR
-754 LLEHPSVKTVLEALQ
+754 LLEHPSVKAVMEALQ
-769 SLIHP
+769 WLIHP
-774 DQRQELHVD
+774 QQRQHLRVD

-790 DEVYLLA
+790 EEVNLLA
-797 TYCALVESEESRIDQ
+797 TYCALLSSQESKIDKG
-812 VNVDEWMTQLSLART
+812 NVDEWIARLSSART
-827 SAHTFDEQ
+827 SAQTFDEQ

-849 SKGIAV
+849 SNGIV
-855 ISDADSLIREVNK
+855 VVSDADSLICEVNK
-868 RKREKKNTTL
+868 RKKEKNNTTL
-878 ADVLAVDYWGTLGT
+878 TDVLDVNYWGTLGR
-892 LTDCE
+892 LIDCE
-897 GTTTKLSECIIFRNV
+897 GTTTKLSECIIFCNV
-912 ARVCLTNLFT
+912 ARMCLTNVFT
-922 SSETE
+922 SSEAE
-927 VEELAGSVQDLPESK
+927 VGELADSTDNLPESK
-942 ADEVLHLLES
+942 ADEVLRLLES
-952 KVLQQFKEA
+952 KGLQQFKEA
-961 CIFLVDSSAD
+961 CIYLVDSSAD
-971 PRTEE
+971 PSTEE
-976 VDMLFFGITD
+976 VDTLFSGITD
-986 EGGLLRELDVISS
+986 EDGLLRELKVISS
-999 FCGRRVP
+999 FCGRHVP
-1006 KRKKEMLI
+1006 KRKETMLI
-1014 NYLHFPLVFAKVQQL
+1014 NYLHFPFVFAKVRQL

-1038 KDADDSA
+1038 TDADDSA
-1045 VTKELQ
+1045 VTKDLQ
-1051 DIISSSLTGG
+1051 DVISSSLTVG
-1061 LSIRSVSEIVE
+1061 LTIRSLSEIVE
-1072 SKSVAMI
+1072 RKSVAMI
-1079 DSKLDD
+1079 NSKLDD

-1095 GSSELI
+1095 ESSELI
-1101 SFMKETANEDIRILI
+1101 SFMKETANEDIRLLI

-1148 TPKDPMVFL
+1148 MPKDPMMFL
-1157 KSLKLYYS
+1157 ESLKNYYS

-1175 KIKQCSYNVH
+1175 KIKECSCNVH

-1226 QLSYRRQGATKDT
+1226 QLSYRRHEGAEKET

-1259 EKKQGKMKQ
+1259 DKKQEKMRQ
-1268 LEEGEVADSSVNVT
+1268 PEECDAAVTSVNHT

-1309 NFKKFW
+1309 SYKKFW
-1315 AKLSSSEEIESQAK
+1315 SKLHSSEEIESQTK
-1329 SLDSTLKQWET
+1329 YLDLTLKQWEM

-1365 FFSRSFSH
+1365 FLSRSLSH
-1373 TKDQSLKTV
+1373 TKGQSLKTV
-1382 VHNLL
+1382 VHSLL
-1387 RFVDPRIQLKDL
+1387 RFVDPSIQLKDL
-1399 DSLHCQYKASKENL
+1399 DGLHRLYKAPKESP
-1413 GIEGDFH
+1413 GIESDLR
-1420 AIGRFLD
+1420 AIGKILD
-1427 KIFAKHQQTTKWQNV
+1427 KIFAKPQQTTKLPNL
-1442 PQQDLQR
+1442 QQHDLQR

-1454 ELFVAVLEHDSKQ
+1454 ELFVAVLEHGSKQ

-1492 HSETSWEEVERLLKR
+1492 HAETSWEEVERLLKR

-1525 VENLSNDMQFQLVA
+1525 VENLSNDMQFELVA

-1547 GKGPYLLSIVCCG
+1547 VKGPYLLSIVCCG

-1583 QLRSTFKKVF
+1583 QLRDTFKKVF

-1603 AGVGKTEAIYEHA
+1603 PGVGKTEAIYEHA
-1616 ASRKKKIVTIPIS
+1616 ASRKKKTVTIPIS

-1641 SGLTVG
+1641 SGLTVC

-1658 VDDPLVLDTLMFE
+1658 VDDPLVLDTLIFE
-1671 LVVVGMLS
+1671 LVVVGMVS

-1716 VHIKLDGYEDL
+1716 MHIKLDGYRDL
-1727 VVSQEPLSPIQV
+1727 AVSQEPLSPIQV
-1739 VCQYLHAYEA
+1739 VCQYLHAYES
-1749 GLLESQHLNLGELKP
+1749 GLLESKDLNLGELKP
-1764 LSPERCKVLL
+1764 LSPERCKALL
-1774 AKHFTLS
+1774 SKHFSSS

-1792 IKVFA
+1792 IRVFA

-1863 LKEIQLA
+1863 LKEIQLT

-1914 LVPSNVQKLF
+1914 LVPSNVQELF
-1924 KTQAMKGKG
+1924 KTQAMKSKG

-1957 RGSDG
+1957 RGNDG

-2024 GITEDELVTFVSE
+2024 GVTEEELVSFVSKME
-2037 REEEAKSG
+2037 VEAKSG
-2045 QDVWAFLDEI
+2045 KDVWVFLDEI
-2055 NTCEYLGTVNE
+2055 NTCEYLGTINE
-2066 MICHRTI
+2066 MICHRSI
-2073 KGKPLPP
+2073 KGKPLTP

-2093 RPSGNISTAGL
+2093 RPPGKISTAGL

-2146 SRMVEGITGNPN
+2146 GRMVEGITGNPN
-2158 NLLVDLLCTSQEY
+2158 NLLVDLLCASQEY
-2171 VREVDKSPYCVS
+2171 VRETEKSPYCVS

-2197 KETLKRRGDLPLSKL
+2197 KETLKLRSDLPLSKL
-2212 NDSRIYHKVARGFTL
+2212 KDSRSYHIVARGFPHSN
-2227 LMRSFVL
+2227 RSFVL
-2234 ALAHCYQSRLPAAE
+2234 ALAHCYQSRLPTAE
-2248 DRHGYRKRISM
+2248 VRQGYRKRISG
-2259 CFRKHNSHS
+2259 CFRKHKNQS
-2268 FQESSFEAIVRADQ
+2268 FQESSFEAIVRAEQ
-2282 EDYLERMELPE
+2282 EDYLERMELPV

-2369 GILKV
+2369 GIVKV

-2453 DVSDLFE
+2453 DVEDLFE

-2465 REAGSYKAGLGIS
+2465 REAGSYKAGVGVS
-2478 GTRSGP
+2478 CTRSGRQF
-2484 LCHQDVYPNDN
+2484 HQDAYPDDN
-2495 QLHCLATAYQKYQEH
+2495 QLRCLATAYQEYQEH

-2613 SAIGML
+2613 SAIGIL
-2619 DQMLK
+2619 DQMLQS
-2624 RLDKEKIT
+2624 LEKEKIT

-2701 NPMCQVH
+2701 NPMCQVD

-2738 RFSDVLNLKQR
+2738 RFSDVLNVEQKA
-2749 NIISSL
+2749 IISKL
-2755 NTWITGIS
+2755 NAWVTGIS

-2788 VVLKNSQD
+2788 LVLKNSQD
-2796 AELTGDEILE
+2796 AELNRDDILE
-2806 QCKHDLMLTASPDGV
+2806 KCKHDLMIIASPDGV
-2821 VRSLQSSLAKTNFEE
+2821 VRSLESSLAKTNFEE
-2836 VQTLYNNYFQKP
+2836 VQTLYNNYFEKP
-2848 LHKGLKEYLKHSME
+2848 LHKGLKEYLKHSLE
-2862 NLQFQPERNED
+2862 NLQFPPEQSED
-2873 ATNGMRLLIMTHSNI
+2873 ATYGIRLLIMTHSNI
-2888 HVNVLQCLEGLLQCQ
+2888 HVNVSQCLEGLLQCQ

-2915 LTRQLERFWRS
+2915 LTKQLERFWRS
-2926 GDSLLVL
+2926 SDSLLVL

-2953 QRQTYIKD
+2953 QRQKYIKD
-2961 AMEQNLKQMKHVCI
+2961 AWEQSQKQMKHVCI

-3000 WKQATIDVL
+3000 WKQVTIDVL

-3014 PITDCLNVSITDL
+3014 PITDCLNVTIMDL
-3027 LETKAL
+3027 LETRAL

-3064 QLEQLLRS
+3064 QLEQLLRL
-3072 SSNSTILECFKEI
+3072 SSNSMILECFKEI
-3085 VKRWLKKREHLVAH
+3085 VKRWLKKREPQGAH
-3099 QPDARTWQFSVA
+3099 QPDARSWQFSVA
-3111 CDRQALISSSHL
+3111 CDRQALINSSHL
-3123 VGAIQHH
+3123 VGAIQHY

-3155 LFTQDPSDKE
+3155 LFTQDPFDKE
-3165 EMQVWSELILDQEIF
+3165 ELHIWSELVLDQEIF
-3180 IIDDIPEHQGAES
+3180 NIDDIPEHQGAES
-3193 YFVSERHLQLKFPC
+3193 YFVSERRLQLKFPC

-3212 KKVEQVQPM
+3212 KMVEQVQPL

-3232 EANLDEN
+3232 ETNLDEN
-3239 EDLHDVAVE
+3239 EELHDVAVE
-3248 AQLYRFT
+3248 AQLCRFA
-3255 SIVKEK
+3255 SIIKEK
-3261 IPQVLEMEYLQRNI
+3261 IPQVVEMEYLQRNI
-3275 GCYVDDLL
+3275 GCYVDDFL
-3283 DMKTAHFSDDFSRAE
+3283 DMKTAHFSDDFTRAE

-3303 KSAMAHDIRFRIDG
+3303 KSAMAHHIKFRIDG

-3329 LWLNESSYMAALQVY
+3329 FWLNESSYMATLQVY
-3344 QTCHKVQHVDFSV
+3344 QTCHKVPHVDFSD
-3357 LSSACQPVFEK
+3357 LSSEFQPVFEK
-3368 MLFQDKTP
+3368 MLFQDNIP
-3376 KETEDTQE
+3376 EETEDTQE
-3384 TEWRGICDKPEDAEV
+3384 TEWRSNCDKPEDEDV
-3399 TSRGKNDCQEAYGNE
+3399 NSRGKSDCQEACTKE
-3414 VIEEDSVL
+3414 VIGEDSAQ
-3422 LTNTVNDV
+3422 LTNAENDV
-3430 QPRQCEQGRTM
+3430 RPQQWEQGRKM
-3441 DKEDERKEVESKD
+3441 EKEDEKKEVETKAE
-3454 DEATEEIVND
+3454 EATEEIVNE
-3464 AKVVGEVKAVPST
+3464 AKVVGEVNSVPST
-3477 NEQRELALA
+3477 NEQRKLAPA
-3486 ETARQLEQQEDETHT
+3486 ENTEQLEQQEDETQT

-3509 DDSLKEQRGGEIN
+3509 DDSLKEQRDEEIS
-3522 SHGNVNKEK
+3522 SHGKVDEDDN
-3531 IGGAVQ
+3531 GGAVQ
-3537 SENEETA
+3537 LEQQEEEAAKEILPENER
-3544 KDILRENECKD
+3544 KDL
-3555 QNRVHGEGQFEKDRN
+3555 NRVHGEDQFEKDGN
-3570 VDKDHDQSEENSFK
+3570 VDKKHDQSEGNGYK
-3584 GQDGNKELENVPE
+3584 GQDGNEELENDPE
-3597 KGMDLKEEDVEEADV
+3597 EEMDLEEEDVEEAEV

-3617 TDEPCEDKPVSFDEV
+3617 TNGACEEKPVSFDEV
-3632 LVDTLCSA
+3632 LVETLCSA
-3640 LFPTKD
+3640 LFPTND
-3646 VINGLSGP
+3646 VISGLNGP
-3654 DAWQR
+3654 DGWQR
-3659 TTSLFLSTVSRMGVQ
+3659 TTSLFLSTVSRMDVQ

-3686 FVTLLVIPESLE
+3686 FVTLLVLPESLE

-3708 GKAGASA
+3708 GKAGASE

-3721 DVFNSITSVADELE
+3721 NVFDSITSVADELE
-3735 KRGVQQN
+3735 KRGIQQS

-3762 PVLGSMLTRICCSGN
+3762 PVLSSILTRICCSGK

-3791 FLDEEQLSSGV
+3791 FLDEEQFSPGV

-3807 QNLDTIQEH
+3807 QNLDTIKEH

-3822 SYALSSLADDVELDS
+3822 SCALSSLAGDVELDS

-3846 INEVAFLN
+3846 ITEVAFLN
-3854 IDLSTVSSSEDPNLV
+3854 IDLSTVSSSEDPTLL
-3869 NFRRAF
+3869 NFRKAF
-3875 QTLTEPCEDVEH
+3875 QILTEPCEDVEN
-3887 GQFHLLCAAAY
+3887 GLFHLLCAAAY

-3923 SMLFNEIDAAFSS
+3923 SMLMNEIDAAFSS

-3943 FRASGLQLYFLKELK
+3943 FRASELQIYFLKELK
-3958 KELSMYEVRDVCQ
+3958 KELSMYEIRDICQ
-3971 RSCKLPSLKS
+3971 RSCKLPTLKS
-3981 IEWQDPD
+3981 MEWQDPN

-3997 FQSRTENS
+3997 FQTRTENS

-4017 KDLKP
+4017 KNLKP
-4022 LEDVIHSMATSLE
+4022 LEEIIHSMATSCE
-4035 QRIELAAVLT
+4035 QRVEMAAVLT

-4060 EDKAIVAFTERLQ
+4060 EDKAIVSFTEKLL

-4084 RITGRKDFKGSVLCV
+4084 RITGRKDFKAPRLCV

-4117 CILLSSSFKSTK
+4117 CIILSSSFKSTK
-4129 KTTLALMSCFTNPLA
+4129 KTTLALMSYFTNPVA

-4151 ASGEH
+4151 ASGEC
-4156 PKQPCK
+4156 PQQPCK
-4162 QHNYASAER
+4162 EHHYYNVER
-4171 FGKTTS
+4171 FAETTS
-4177 SSCSCGTFFVMVG
+4177 SFCSCGTFFVMVG
-4190 DNTEAVCPSC
+4190 DDTEAACPSC
-4200 RSECKAKETFP
+4200 RSECKVKETFS
-4211 QLVKVGNTILPS
+4211 QLATVGNAILPS
-4223 KDYVSIPYSVDT
+4223 KGYVSLSNSVDT

-4256 ALYGGFAL
+4256 ALYGGYAV
-4264 ELFDDKCL
+4264 ELFDDKSL
-4272 SQFMGLDLN
+4272 SQFMGPDLKN
-4281 KQSPSELCFQQIAND
+4281 NIPSEVCFQQIAND
-4296 LTALCS
+4296 LMALCS

-4322 ASILTSGDLCHTP
+4322 ASILTSADLCHTS
-4335 DERLSWEK
+4335 DARLFWEK
-4343 TFAAAVSP
+4343 EFAAAVSP
-4351 LIREFHPRRLLEH
+4351 LIGEFYPRRLLER
-4364 SKDFAG
+4364 SEDFAI
-4370 KSSLAIQRKIEET
+4370 KSSLAVQRKIEET
-4383 DSPQFSDANQ
+4383 DNPQFSDVNQ
-4393 RNKYITRLL
+4393 RNVYIPRLL
-4402 RMTLPKTFNSLQA
+4402 RTTLPKTFNSLRA
-4415 YYLAAGDKA
+4415 YYMTAGDKT

-4439 NLPLVSNL
+4439 SLPLVSNL

-4457 DSLLSRRLSRKDTST
+4457 DSLLSRRLSRKDTNT

-4490 LTEAFENFTIAF
+4490 LTEAFENFTVAF
-4502 ANMHPVLKDRLQ
+4502 EKMHPVLKERLQ
-4514 KEVPYLSESSPISLC
+4514 QEIPYLSESSPISLC
-4529 LVEKQNQGV
+4529 LVEKRDQGV

-4543 LDILQKIQNDFLR
+4543 LDILQKIQNDFLQ
-4556 KVLSIAATGKCSALI
+4556 KVLSTAATGKCSALI
-4571 FTERDQGKCA
+4571 FLERDKGKCA

-4597 YQWSDA
+4597 YQWSDD

-4612 EYGHGKEVFFDLD
+4612 EYGHGKEVLFDLD

-4645 DGLQEFIFSRD
+4645 DGLQEFIFSRE

-4672 PQQPLTHVFRSG
+4672 PQQPLTDVFRSG
-4684 LIRQSDHSLESVQD
+4684 LIRQSEHSLESVQD
-4698 LLEHMEIVLCLI
+4698 LLEHMEIVLCLL
-4710 KRHQVGKPEEPLT
+4710 KRHQAGKPEEPLT

-4736 PKTSL
+4736 PKASL

-4781 KEIAEEMAKASI
+4781 NEITDEMAKASV
-4793 VSGKAE
+4793 VSGEAE
-4799 SDRSSLNDIT
+4799 SHRSSLNAIT

-4830 DSLVERMLE
+4830 DSLVERMVE

-4854 KVELSNL
+4854 KMELSKF
-4861 INAVFP
+4861 ISAAFP

-4886 KVMEEA
+4886 KV
-4892 KQVSR
+4892 SNSDLFR
-4897 SPAPKG
+4897 
-4903 GRPNV
+4903 
-4908 SRARKGR
+4908 
-4915 ARFGFS
+4915 

>member
-1 MSAEET
+1 M
-7 EHLRKSGS
+7 
-15 GYSENGRTN
+15 
-24 PGFDDPL
+24 
-31 RTGDHDNIT
+31 
-40 DSHGRNHP
+40 
-48 IDWQKFAKDSME
+48 
-60 DYLSRCPG
+60 
-68 NHGQSGQQSSGSQ
+68 
-81 VAADPSVKDDRSLRS
+81 
-96 DTEEEENCDPEEPSE
+96 
-111 NPEQFLR
+111 
-118 YVFHLYL
+118 
-125 DETVES
+125 
-131 VKILT
+131 
-136 EKPMSNGNV
+136 
-145 TRNLKCCPEST
+145 
-156 SHWMSPPLFIHAYD
+156 
-170 EETFRYRYVVKYKEG
+170 
-185 LGSWL
+185 
-190 LKKVTGGKDDKTV
+190 
-203 KETCSRKLNYGMH
+203 
-216 QYDIFHAPNES
+216 
-227 NQMKKIFLGQ
+227 
-237 MFFVEQLYDA
+237 
-247 LGKGGDLKEILIEC
+247 
-261 EHVGFGHPSY
+261 
-271 AEADV
+271 
-276 RSFIHW
+276 
-282 VSDILIKTA
+282 
-291 TTPFQRVYIC
+291 
-301 ALLGQFVKRMHSL
+301 
-314 SAWRTCDLL
+314 
-323 GKRAADQLLSSFG
+323 
-336 CCSHRALPQ
+336 
-345 SSIKFIKIIAEE
+345 
-357 LLKAGS
+357 
-363 STGCLMF
+363 
-370 IKIFCNLLDANYV
+370 
-383 TQVADKLSSQSY
+383 
-395 TEQKFDKQVPGV
+395 
-407 LHSLTTL
+407 
-414 KDLDTSVRL
+414 
-423 SCCIIHLSPSVRCLW
+423 
-438 NLYHEISRLPNLLEN
+438 
-453 CVDEFV
+453 
-459 SVYCKFIL
+459 
-467 RRRAGK
+467 
-473 PDLLQP
+473 
-479 WFWSQ
+479 
-484 VPNNL
+484 
-489 MERLASPFCKVLT
+489 
-502 EQISSETNW
+502 
-511 PEERLDGVT
+511 
-520 AIALDACLQSNDQF
+520 
-534 SDFVLAVMTHKSK
+534 
-547 EMVSIIPV
+547 
-555 LLESKAFSTY
+555 
-565 WDTRISKEDK
+565 
-575 QMVCF
+575 
-580 NWLKVNCFRV
+580 
-590 GKKKKE
+590 
-596 EILDVVDA
+596 
-604 CESLCSTQALKMD
+604 
-617 KVLCQDMDKEV
+617 
-628 ERLILKTKFES
+628 
-639 IMNAVKDSQNCTPAI
+639 PA
-654 QHRLR
+654 
-659 MLLRSAIKQQSGS
+659 
-672 GDHRSKYRKMVHLL
+672 
-686 GYDASKERKKELR
+686 
-699 KEKLDGA
+699 
-706 KEELILSIL
+706 
-715 ELIQMPPEGG
+715 EGG
-725 KAYEEICKVISSHS
+725 KAYEEIFKVISSHS
-739 EVWLPLLSALHAKSG
+739 EVWLPLLSALHAKSR
-754 LLEHPSVKTVLEALQ
+754 LLEHCSVKAVMEALQ
-769 SLIHP
+769 WLIHP
-774 DQRQELHVD
+774 QQRQDLRVD
-783 FYLNLKD
+783 FYLNLKEE
-790 DEVYLLA
+790 EVNLLA
-797 TYCALVESEESRIDQ
+797 TYCALVSSDESKIDQ
-812 VNVDEWMTQLSLART
+812 VYVDEWIAQLSSART
-827 SAHTFDEQ
+827 SAQTFSEQ
-835 FSKLEHTIRFLQEV
+835 FSKLERTIRFLQEV
-849 SKGIAV
+849 SKGIV
-855 ISDADSLIREVNK
+855 VVSDAEPLIREVNK
-868 RKREKKNTTL
+868 RKREKNNATL
-878 ADVLAVDYWGTLGT
+878 TDVLDVNYWGTLGS

-897 GTTTKLSECIIFRNV
+897 GTTIKWSECIIFRNV
-912 ARVCLTNLFT
+912 ARMCLRNVFT

-927 VEELAGSVQDLPESK
+927 VEELAGSADDLPESK
-942 ADEVLHLLES
+942 ADEVLRLLES
-952 KVLQQFKEA
+952 KCLQQFKEA
-961 CIFLVDSSAD
+961 CIHLVDSNAD
-971 PRTEE
+971 PSTEE
-976 VDMLFFGITD
+976 VDTLFFEITD
-986 EGGLLRELDVISS
+986 EDSLLRELKVISS
-999 FCGRRVP
+999 FCDRLVP
-1006 KRKKEMLI
+1006 KRMEMMLI
-1014 NYLHFPLVFAKVQQL
+1014 NHLRFPLVSAKVKQL

-1038 KDADDSA
+1038 KDANDSA
-1045 VTKELQ
+1045 VTKDLQ
-1051 DIISSSLTGG
+1051 DVISSSLKGDLTLRS
-1061 LSIRSVSEIVE
+1061 LSDIVE
-1072 SKSVAMI
+1072 RESVVKI
-1079 DSKLDD
+1079 NSKLDD

-1095 GSSELI
+1095 ASSALI

-1148 TPKDPMVFL
+1148 TPKDPMMFLESL
-1157 KSLKLYYS
+1157 KSYYS

-1175 KIKQCSYNVH
+1175 KIKDCSCNVH

-1200 TKEIISNALQKGCYL
+1200 TKEIISNALLKGCYL
-1215 IKTNSD
+1215 VKIDSD

-1226 QLSYRRQGATKDT
+1226 QLSYHRQEGATKET
-1239 SYSMAE
+1239 SYNMAE

-1259 EKKQGKMKQ
+1259 DKKQEKMQ
-1268 LEEGEVADSSVNVT
+1268 QPEEGEAADSSVNVT

-1300 TLLRESGHP
+1300 ILLRESGHP
-1309 NFKKFW
+1309 RFKKFW
-1315 AKLSSSEEIESQAK
+1315 AKLASSEEIESQTK

-1365 FFSRSFSH
+1365 FFSRRLSH
-1373 TKDQSLKTV
+1373 TKGQSLKTV
-1382 VHNLL
+1382 VHSLL

-1399 DSLHCQYKASKENL
+1399 DGFHCQYKAPKENP
-1413 GIEGDFH
+1413 GIESDLR
-1420 AIGRFLD
+1420 AIGKFLD
-1427 KIFAKHQQTTKWQNV
+1427 KIFTKRQQTTKLHNL
-1442 PQQDLQR
+1442 PQHDLQR
-1449 AVKPG
+1449 AAKPG
-1454 ELFVAVLEHDSKQ
+1454 ELFVAVLEHGSKQ
-1467 TAHVVMSLFESTTGS
+1467 TAHVVMSMFESTTGS

-1507 TFEAHRHATTVKL
+1507 TFEAHSHATAVKL

-1525 VENLSNDMQFQLVA
+1525 VENLSNDMQFELVA

-1547 GKGPYLLSIVCCG
+1547 VRGPYLLSIICCG

-1583 QLRSTFKKVF
+1583 HMRDTFKKVF

-1603 AGVGKTEAIYEHA
+1603 PGVGKTEAIYEHA
-1616 ASRKKKIVTIPIS
+1616 ASRKKKTVTIPIS

-1671 LVVVGMLS
+1671 LIVVGMLS
-1679 SGTEL
+1679 SGTDL
-1684 FHLPTKHVYI
+1684 FHLPTKHIYI

-1716 VHIKLDGYEDL
+1716 LHIKLDGYKDL

-1739 VCQYLHAYEA
+1739 VSQYLHAYES
-1749 GLLESQHLNLGELKP
+1749 GLLESQDLNLGKLKP
-1764 LSPERCKVLL
+1764 LSPERCIVLL
-1774 AKHFTLS
+1774 SKHFASS
-1781 GDLSYNIVESF
+1781 GDLSYSIVESF
-1792 IKVFA
+1792 VKVFA

-1863 LKEIQLA
+1863 LKEAQLT

-1893 LVIVFHSL
+1893 LVIVFHRL

-1914 LVPSNVQKLF
+1914 LVPSNVQDLF
-1924 KTQAMKGKG
+1924 KTQAVKGKG

-1957 RGSDG
+1957 RANDG
-1962 SLQALDYALTPDNIL
+1962 SLQVLDYALTPDNIL

-2024 GITEDELVTFVSE
+2024 GITEEELVTFVSE
-2037 REEEAKSG
+2037 MEVEAEAESG
-2045 QDVWAFLDEI
+2045 KDVWVFLDEI

-2066 MICHRTI
+2066 MICHRSI
-2073 KGKPLPP
+2073 KGKPLTP
-2080 NLVFIAACNPYRL
+2080 NLVFVAACNPYRL

-2146 SRMVEGITGNPN
+2146 GRMVEGITGNPN
-2158 NLLVDLLCTSQEY
+2158 ILLVDLLCTSQEY
-2171 VREVDKSPYCVS
+2171 VREIDKSPYCVS

-2197 KETLKRRGDLPLSKL
+2197 KETLKRRSDLPSSKL
-2212 NDSRIYHKVARGFTL
+2212 NNSRSYHEVARGFSRLIRT
-2227 LMRSFVL
+2227 FVL
-2234 ALAHCYQSRLPAAE
+2234 ALAHCYQSRLPTTEA
-2248 DRHGYRKRISM
+2248 RQGYRKRVSV
-2259 CFRKHNSHS
+2259 CFRKHNNHL
-2268 FQESSFEAIVRADQ
+2268 FKESSFEAIVRAEQD
-2282 EDYLERMELPE
+2282 DYLERMELPE

-2453 DVSDLFE
+2453 DEDDLFE

-2465 REAGSYKAGLGIS
+2465 RESGSYKAGLGVS
-2478 GTRSGP
+2478 RTRSG
-2484 LCHQDVYPNDN
+2484 HQFRQDAYPDDN

-2529 STDTNQ
+2529 STETNQ

-2573 EGLHSLDLMEKTYRF
+2573 GRLHSLDLMEKTYRF

-2613 SAIGML
+2613 SAIGIL
-2619 DQMLK
+2619 DQMLQS
-2624 RLDKEKIT
+2624 LDKEKIT

-2738 RFSDVLNLKQR
+2738 RFTDVLNVEQR

-2755 NTWITGIS
+2755 NTWVTGIS

-2788 VVLKNSQD
+2788 LVLKNSQD
-2796 AELTGDEILE
+2796 AELTREDVLE
-2806 QCKHDLMLTASPDGV
+2806 KCKHDLMLIASPDGV
-2821 VRSLQSSLAKTNFEE
+2821 VRSLESSLAKTNFDE
-2836 VQTLYNNYFQKP
+2836 VETFYNNYFQKP

-2862 NLQFQPERNED
+2862 NLQFQPEQSED

-2915 LTRQLERFWRS
+2915 LTKQLERFWRS
-2926 GDSLLVL
+2926 NDSLLVL

-2953 QRQTYIKD
+2953 QRQKYIKD
-2961 AMEQNLKQMKHVCI
+2961 AMELGQKQMKHVCI
-2975 VVHVQRESEVNEAQ
+2975 VVHVQRESEVNEAK

-3014 PITDCLNVSITDL
+3014 PITDCLNVSIMDL

-3085 VKRWLKKREHLVAH
+3085 VKRWLENRDHQGLR
-3099 QPDARTWQFSVA
+3099 QPDARSWQFSVA
-3111 CDRQALISSSHL
+3111 CDRQALINSSHL

-3144 FLENESAWPQF
+3144 FLEKESAWPQF
-3155 LFTQDPSDKE
+3155 LFSQDPSDKE
-3165 EMQVWSELILDQEIF
+3165 EMHVWSELVLDQEIF
-3180 IIDDIPEHQGAES
+3180 NIDDIPEHQGAES
-3193 YFVSERHLQLKFPC
+3193 YFVPERRLQLKFPC

-3232 EANLDEN
+3232 ETNLDET
-3239 EDLHDVAVE
+3239 EDLHDGAVE
-3248 AQLYRFT
+3248 AQLYRFA
-3255 SIVKEK
+3255 SIIKEK
-3261 IPQVLEMEYLQRNI
+3261 IPQVVEMEYLQRNI

-3303 KSAMAHDIRFRIDG
+3303 KSAMAHDIKFRIDG

-3329 LWLNESSYMAALQVY
+3329 FWLHESPYMAALQVY

-3357 LSSACQPVFEK
+3357 LSSEFQPVFEE

-3376 KETEDTQE
+3376 KETEGTQE
-3384 TEWRGICDKPEDAEV
+3384 TEWRGNCDKPEGAEV
-3399 TSRGKNDCQEAYGNE
+3399 NWRDKNDFQEAND
-3414 VIEEDSVL
+3414 VIGDDSAQ
-3422 LTNTVNDV
+3422 LTNTENNVWP
-3430 QPRQCEQGRTM
+3430 QQCEQGRM
-3441 DKEDERKEVESKD
+3441 MEKEDENTEVETD
-3454 DEATEEIVND
+3454 GEEATEVIVNE
-3464 AKVVGEVKAVPST
+3464 ANVVGEVNVVPLT
-3477 NEQRELALA
+3477 NEQKELAHA
-3486 ETARQLEQQEDETHT
+3486 ENTGQLEQQEDETQT

-3509 DDSLKEQRGGEIN
+3509 DDSLKEERDGQIN
-3522 SHGNVNKEK
+3522 SHGNVDEEDNG
-3531 IGGAVQ
+3531 GGAVQ
-3537 SENEETA
+3537 SEKEEAA
-3544 KDILRENECKD
+3544 KEIMPEDEGKD
-3555 QNRVHGEGQFEKDRN
+3555 QNLVHGEDQIEKEDYY
-3570 VDKDHDQSEENSFK
+3570 QSEGNSFK
-3584 GQDGNKELENVPE
+3584 TQDGNEELENNPGE
-3597 KGMDLKEEDVEEADV
+3597 ELDLREEDVEEV

-3617 TDEPCEDKPVSFDEV
+3617 TDEPCQEKPISFHNV
-3632 LVDTLCSA
+3632 LVETLCFA
-3640 LFPTKD
+3640 LFPTND
-3646 VINGLSGP
+3646 VIDSLNGP
-3654 DAWQR
+3654 DVWQR

-3686 FVTLLVIPESLE
+3686 FVTLLCLPESLE

-3708 GKAGASA
+3708 GKAGAS
-3715 GYLDCQ
+3715 GGFLDCQ
-3721 DVFNSITSVADELE
+3721 DVFDSITSVADELE

-3762 PVLGSMLTRICCSGN
+3762 PVLGSILTRICCSGK

-3791 FLDEEQLSSGV
+3791 FLDEEQFSPGV

-3807 QNLDTIQEH
+3807 HNLDTLQEH

-3822 SYALSSLADDVELDS
+3822 SNALSSLADDVELDS

-3854 IDLSTVSSSEDPNLV
+3854 IDLSTISSSEDPNLL

-3875 QTLTEPCEDVEH
+3875 QTLTEPCEDVEN
-3887 GQFHLLCAAAY
+3887 GLFHLLCAAAY

-3908 FILQRRQCLVEEGEF
+3908 FILQRRQCLIEEGEF
-3923 SMLFNEIDAAFSS
+3923 SMLMNEVDAAFSS

-3943 FRASGLQLYFLKELK
+3943 FRASILQIYFLKELK
-3958 KELSMYEVRDVCQ
+3958 KELSMYEIRDVCQ

-3981 IEWQDPD
+3981 IEWQVPD

-3997 FQSRTENS
+3997 FQFRTENS

-4017 KDLKP
+4017 KNLKP
-4022 LEDVIHSMATSLE
+4022 LEDFIQSMATSLE
-4035 QRIELAAVLT
+4035 QRIEMAAVLT

-4060 EDKAIVAFTERLQ
+4060 EDKAIVSFTEKLQ
-4073 NMETPYIELLL
+4073 NMERPYIELLL
-4084 RITGRKDFKGSVLCV
+4084 RITGRKDFKAPRLSV
-4099 SPESLPADVHKA
+4099 SPESLPTDVHKA

-4117 CILLSSSFKSTK
+4117 CIILSSSFKSTK
-4129 KTTLALMSCFTNPLA
+4129 KAPLALMSYLTNPLA

-4151 ASGEH
+4151 ASGEC
-4156 PKQPCK
+4156 PQQPCK
-4162 QHNYASAER
+4162 QHNYANAER
-4171 FGKTTS
+4171 FAKTTS
-4177 SSCSCGTFFVMVG
+4177 YFCSCGTFFVMVG
-4190 DNTEAVCPSC
+4190 DNMEEACPSC
-4200 RSECKAKETFP
+4200 RSECKVRETFS
-4211 QLVKVGNTILPS
+4211 QLATVGNAILPS
-4223 KDYVSIPYSVDT
+4223 KGYVSLPNSVNP
-4235 SLHVRQLKPAEFR
+4235 SLHVRQLTPVEIR

-4264 ELFDDKCL
+4264 ELFDDNSL
-4272 SQFMGLDLN
+4272 SQFMGADLKN
-4281 KQSPSELCFQQIAND
+4281 NIPSEVCFQQIAND
-4296 LTALCS
+4296 VTALCT
-4302 LLDAKE
+4302 LLDANE

-4314 LHCALEQS
+4314 LHYALEQS
-4322 ASILTSGDLCHTP
+4322 ASILISADLCPTP
-4335 DERLSWEK
+4335 DARLFWEK
-4343 TFAAAVSP
+4343 KFAAAVSP
-4351 LIREFHPRRLLEH
+4351 LIREFHPRRLLER
-4364 SKDFAG
+4364 SEEFG
-4370 KSSLAIQRKIEET
+4370 SKSSLAVQRKIEET
-4383 DSPQFSDANQ
+4383 DNPQFSDVNQ
-4393 RNKYITRLL
+4393 RNVCIPRLL
-4402 RMTLPKTFNSLQA
+4402 RSTLPKTFNSLRA
-4415 YYLAAGDKA
+4415 YYMVAGDKA

-4439 NLPLVSNL
+4439 SLPLVSNL

-4457 DSLLSRRLSRKDTST
+4457 DSLLSRHLSRKDTST

-4482 NSPEEKKR
+4482 NSSPEEKKR
-4490 LTEAFENFTIAF
+4490 LTEAFENFTMAF
-4502 ANMHPVLKDRLQ
+4502 ENMRPVLKERLQ
-4514 KEVPYLSESSPISLC
+4514 QDIPYLSESSPISLC
-4529 LVEKQNQGV
+4529 LVEKRDQGV

-4556 KVLSIAATGKCSALI
+4556 KVLSIAVTGKCSALI
-4571 FTERDQGKCA
+4571 FLEREKGKCA

-4597 YQWSDA
+4597 YQWSDD

-4612 EYGHGKEVFFDLD
+4612 EYGHGKDVLFDLD

-4645 DGLQEFIFSRD
+4645 DGLQEFIFSRE

-4672 PQQPLTHVFRSG
+4672 PQQPLTDVFRSG
-4684 LIRQSDHSLESVQD
+4684 LIRQSEHSLERVQD
-4698 LLEHMEIVLCLI
+4698 LLEHMEIVLCLL
-4710 KRHQVGKPEEPLT
+4710 KRHRVGKSEEPLT

-4736 PKTSL
+4736 PKASL

-4781 KEIAEEMAKASI
+4781 KEITDEMGKASI
-4793 VSGKAE
+4793 MSGNTE
-4799 SDRSSLNDIT
+4799 SDRSALNGLA

-4839 PSLWPIDMFKSSESS
+4839 PSLWPIDMSKSSESS
-4854 KVELSNL
+4854 KMSKF
-4861 INAVFP
+4861 ISAAFP
-4867 ENLTIAHTFQVLCF
+4867 ESLTIAHTFQVLCF

-4886 KVMEEA
+4886 KVS
-4892 KQVSR
+4892 KR
-4897 SPAPKG
+4897 DL
-4903 GRPNV
+4903 
-4908 SRARKGR
+4908 
-4915 ARFGFS
+4915 F

>member
-1 MSAEET
+1 MIVRFIEIQTILMLFLVLKGNMSF
-7 EHLRKSGS
+7 S
-15 GYSENGRTN
+15 
-24 PGFDDPL
+24 
-31 RTGDHDNIT
+31 
-40 DSHGRNHP
+40 
-48 IDWQKFAKDSME
+48 Q
-60 DYLSRCPG
+60 CPR
-68 NHGQSGQQSSGSQ
+68 QS
-81 VAADPSVKDDRSLRS
+81 
-96 DTEEEENCDPEEPSE
+96 
-111 NPEQFLR
+111 
-118 YVFHLYL
+118 
-125 DETVES
+125 
-131 VKILT
+131 
-136 EKPMSNGNV
+136 V
-145 TRNLKCCPEST
+145 TLC
-156 SHWMSPPLFIHAYD
+156 
-170 EETFRYRYVVKYKEG
+170 
-185 LGSWL
+185 
-190 LKKVTGGKDDKTV
+190 
-203 KETCSRKLNYGMH
+203 
-216 QYDIFHAPNES
+216 
-227 NQMKKIFLGQ
+227 
-237 MFFVEQLYDA
+237 
-247 LGKGGDLKEILIEC
+247 
-261 EHVGFGHPSY
+261 
-271 AEADV
+271 
-276 RSFIHW
+276 
-282 VSDILIKTA
+282 
-291 TTPFQRVYIC
+291 
-301 ALLGQFVKRMHSL
+301 
-314 SAWRTCDLL
+314 
-323 GKRAADQLLSSFG
+323 
-336 CCSHRALPQ
+336 
-345 SSIKFIKIIAEE
+345 
-357 LLKAGS
+357 
-363 STGCLMF
+363 
-370 IKIFCNLLDANYV
+370 
-383 TQVADKLSSQSY
+383 
-395 TEQKFDKQVPGV
+395 
-407 LHSLTTL
+407 
-414 KDLDTSVRL
+414 
-423 SCCIIHLSPSVRCLW
+423 
-438 NLYHEISRLPNLLEN
+438 LPNLL
-453 CVDEFV
+453 
-459 SVYCKFIL
+459 I
-467 RRRAGK
+467 R
-473 PDLLQP
+473 
-479 WFWSQ
+479 
-484 VPNNL
+484 
-489 MERLASPFCKVLT
+489 
-502 EQISSETNW
+502 
-511 PEERLDGVT
+511 
-520 AIALDACLQSNDQF
+520 
-534 SDFVLAVMTHKSK
+534 
-547 EMVSIIPV
+547 
-555 LLESKAFSTY
+555 
-565 WDTRISKEDK
+565 
-575 QMVCF
+575 
-580 NWLKVNCFRV
+580 
-590 GKKKKE
+590 
-596 EILDVVDA
+596 
-604 CESLCSTQALKMD
+604 
-617 KVLCQDMDKEV
+617 
-628 ERLILKTKFES
+628 
-639 IMNAVKDSQNCTPAI
+639 
-654 QHRLR
+654 
-659 MLLRSAIKQQSGS
+659 
-672 GDHRSKYRKMVHLL
+672 
-686 GYDASKERKKELR
+686 
-699 KEKLDGA
+699 A
-706 KEELILSIL
+706 KEELLWSTL
-715 ELIQMPPEGG
+715 DLIQMPAEGG
-725 KAYEEICKVISSHS
+725 KAYEEIFKVMSSHS
-739 EVWLPLLSALHAKSG
+739 EVWLPLLTALHPKSK
-754 LLEHPSVKTVLEALQ
+754 LLEHPSVKAVMEALQ
-769 SLIHP
+769 WLIDP
-774 DQRQELHVD
+774 QQRRDVRMD
-783 FYLNLKD
+783 FYLNLKGE
-790 DEVYLLA
+790 EVNMLA
-797 TYCALVESEESRIDQ
+797 TYCALVSSEESNVDQ
-812 VNVDEWMTQLSLART
+812 VNVDKWITQLSLART
-827 SAHTFDEQ
+827 SAQNFDDQ

-849 SKGIAV
+849 SKGIVV
-855 ISDADSLIREVNK
+855 ISDAESLFHEVNK
-868 RKREKKNTTL
+868 RKKEKNNATL
-878 ADVLAVDYWGTLGT
+878 TDVLAVDYWGTLGT

-897 GTTTKLSECIIFRNV
+897 GTTTKLSKCIIFRNI
-912 ARVCLTNLFT
+912 ARMCLRNVLT

-927 VEELAGSVQDLPESK
+927 VEDLAGSADDLPESK
-942 ADEVLHLLES
+942 ADEVLRLLEN
-952 KVLQQFKEA
+952 KGLQQFKEA
-961 CIFLVDSSAD
+961 CTYLTESSSD
-971 PRTEE
+971 PSTEE
-976 VDMLFFGITD
+976 VDTLFSEISD
-986 EGGLLRELDVISS
+986 EDGLLREFEVISS
-999 FCGRRVP
+999 FCGRLVP

-1014 NYLHFPLVFAKVQQL
+1014 NYLHFPLVFAKVRQL

-1051 DIISSSLTGG
+1051 DVISSGLAGALT
-1061 LSIRSVSEIVE
+1061 IRCLSEIVE
-1072 SKSVAMI
+1072 SKSVATI

-1095 GSSELI
+1095 ESSELI

-1142 RNVLRE
+1142 RNILRE
-1148 TPKDPMVFL
+1148 TPKDPMMFL
-1157 KSLKLYYS
+1157 ESLKLYYS
-1165 KLEKKPEMAA
+1165 KLEKKLEMAA
-1175 KIKQCSYNVH
+1175 KIKECSGNVH

-1200 TKEIISNALQKGCYL
+1200 TKEIISNAVQKGCYL

-1226 QLSYRRQGATKDT
+1226 QLSYRRQEGDAKET

-1259 EKKQGKMKQ
+1259 DKKQEKMRQ
-1268 LEEGEVADSSVNVT
+1268 PEEGEAADSSVNVT

-1309 NFKKFW
+1309 SFKKFW
-1315 AKLSSSEEIESQAK
+1315 AKLSSLEEIESQTK
-1329 SLDSTLKQWET
+1329 SLESTLNQWET

-1365 FFSRSFSH
+1365 YFSRSLSH
-1373 TKDQSLKTV
+1373 TKGQSLKTV

-1387 RFVDPRIQLKDL
+1387 RFVDPSIQLKDL
-1399 DSLHCQYKASKENL
+1399 DSFHCQYKPPKEYQGL
-1413 GIEGDFH
+1413 ESDLRT
-1420 AIGRFLD
+1420 IGKFLD
-1427 KIFAKHQQTTKWQNV
+1427 KIFAKRQQTTKLHNV
-1442 PQQDLQR
+1442 PQHDLQK

-1454 ELFVAVLEHDSKQ
+1454 ELFVAVLEHGSKQ

-1507 TFEAHRHATTVKL
+1507 TFEAHRHATAVNL

-1525 VENLSNDMQFQLVA
+1525 VENLSNDMQFELVA

-1547 GKGPYLLSIVCCG
+1547 VKGPYLLSIIFCG
-1560 GVHHHIVDQF
+1560 GVHHHIADQF

-1575 NVLGMTEV
+1575 NVLGMSEV
-1583 QLRSTFKKVF
+1583 QLRGTFKKVF

-1603 AGVGKTEAIYEHA
+1603 PGVGKTEAIYEHA
-1616 ASRKKKIVTIPIS
+1616 ASRKKKTVTIPIS

-1658 VDDPLVLDTLMFE
+1658 VDDPLVLDTLIFE
-1671 LVVVGMLS
+1671 LVVVGMVS

-1716 VHIKLDGYEDL
+1716 VQIKLDGYKDL
-1727 VVSQEPLSPIQV
+1727 VVSQDPLSPIQV
-1739 VCQYLHAYEA
+1739 VCQYLHAYDS
-1749 GLLESQHLNLGELKP
+1749 GLLESKDLNLGELKP
-1764 LSPERCKVLL
+1764 VSPERCKALL
-1774 AKHFTLS
+1774 SKHFAS
-1781 GDLSYNIVESF
+1781 SCDLSYNIVESF

-1839 ASRSVVTCKNVQ
+1839 ASRSVITCKNVQ

-1856 REQATEV
+1856 RDQATEV
-1863 LKEIQLA
+1863 LKEIQWA
-1870 SKNAAGKMV
+1870 SKNAAGEMV
-1879 ERVEGMI
+1879 KRVEGMI

-1893 LVIVFHSL
+1893 LVIVFHKL

-1914 LVPSNVQKLF
+1914 LVPSNVQELF
-1924 KTQAMKGKG
+1924 KTQAMKGRG

-1957 RGSDG
+1957 RGKDG

-2024 GITEDELVTFVSE
+2024 GITEEELVTFVSK
-2037 REEEAKSG
+2037 REVEAKSG
-2045 QDVWAFLDEI
+2045 KDVWVFLDEI

-2066 MICHRTI
+2066 MICHRSI

-2080 NLVFIAACNPYRL
+2080 NLMFIAACNPYRL
-2093 RPSGNISTAGL
+2093 RPSGIISTAGL

-2146 SRMVEGITGNPN
+2146 GRMVEGITGNPN

-2183 LRDAHRCIVLVKWF
+2183 LRDVHRCIVLVKWF
-2197 KETLKRRGDLPLSKL
+2197 KEILKRRGDLPLSKL
-2212 NDSRIYHKVARGFTL
+2212 NDSRNYHTAARRFPHL
-2227 LMRSFVL
+2227 IRSFVL

-2248 DRHGYRKRISM
+2248 ARQGYRKRVSV
-2259 CFRKHNSHS
+2259 CFRKHNNNV

-2420 DGAFPDVAVVGIS
+2420 DSALPDVAVVGIS

-2453 DVSDLFE
+2453 DVDDLFE

-2465 REAGSYKAGLGIS
+2465 REAGSCKPGLGLS
-2478 GTRSGP
+2478 CTRSGRP
-2484 LCHQDVYPNDN
+2484 FHQHAYPDDH
-2495 QLHCLATAYQKYQEH
+2495 QLRCLATAYQKYQQH

-2529 STDTNQ
+2529 SADVSQ
-2535 NTSHNLFS
+2535 NTSNNLFS

-2561 PDDVNNFQTLFQ
+2561 PDDVNHFQTLFQ
-2573 EGLHSLDLMEKTYRF
+2573 EKLHSLDLVEKTYPF

-2599 DKLARHLMIITNGD
+2599 DRLARHLMIITNGD
-2613 SAIGML
+2613 SAIGIL
-2619 DQMLK
+2619 DQMLQS
-2624 RLDKEKIT
+2624 LDKEKIT

-2639 EDLSEEYNYRM
+2639 EDLSEEYNYRI

-2719 GRVDYTDP
+2719 GRLDFTDP

-2738 RFSDVLNLKQR
+2738 RFSDVLTLEQR
-2749 NIISSL
+2749 NIIISL
-2755 NTWITGIS
+2755 TTWMAGMS

-2788 VVLKNSQD
+2788 LVLKNSQD
-2796 AELTGDEILE
+2796 AELTTDDILE
-2806 QCKHDLMLTASPDGV
+2806 KCKYDLMLTASPDGV
-2821 VRSLQSSLAKTNFEE
+2821 VRSLESSLAKTNSEE
-2836 VQTLYNNYFQKP
+2836 VDTFYNYYFQKP
-2848 LHKGLKEYLKHSME
+2848 LHNGLKEYLKHSLK
-2862 NLQFQPERNED
+2862 NLQFQLEQSEV
-2873 ATNGMRLLIMTHSNI
+2873 ATNGMQLLIMTHSNI
-2888 HVNVLQCLEGLLQCQ
+2888 HVNVSQCLEGLLQCQ

-2915 LTRQLERFWRS
+2915 LTKQLERFWS
-2926 GDSLLVL
+2926 SSDSLLVL

-2953 QRQTYIKD
+2953 QRQRYIKD
-2961 AMEQNLKQMKHVCI
+2961 AMEQDQKQLKHVCI

-2989 SQRWQFSFQSG
+2989 SQCWQFSFQSG
-3000 WKQATIDVL
+3000 WEQATIDVL
-3009 ENPLL
+3009 ENPPL
-3014 PITDCLNVSITDL
+3014 PITDCLDVSIMDL

-3033 SFEDVASNQFLWCFT
+3033 SFEDVASDQFLWCFT

-3072 SSNSTILECFKEI
+3072 PSNSTILECFKEI
-3085 VKRWLKKREHLVAH
+3085 VKRWLKKREHLGTH
-3099 QPDARTWQFSVA
+3099 HPDAHSWQFSVA
-3111 CDRQALISSSHL
+3111 CDRQALINSSHL

-3144 FLENESAWPQF
+3144 FLENESAWPKF
-3155 LFTQDPSDKE
+3155 LFTQDPSDME
-3165 EMQVWSELILDQEIF
+3165 EMHVWSELVLDQEIF
-3180 IIDDIPEHQGAES
+3180 NIDDIPEHQGAES
-3193 YFVSERHLQLKFPC
+3193 YFVLERRLQLKFPC

-3232 EANLDEN
+3232 ETNLDEN
-3239 EDLHDVAVE
+3239 EQLHDVAVE
-3248 AQLYRFT
+3248 AQLCRFA
-3255 SIVKEK
+3255 SIIEEK
-3261 IPQVLEMEYLQRNI
+3261 IPQFLEMEYLQKNI

-3283 DMKTAHFSDDFSRAE
+3283 DIKTAHFSDDFSRAE

-3303 KSAMAHDIRFRIDG
+3303 KSAMAHDIKFGIAG

-3329 LWLNESSYMAALQVY
+3329 FWLNESSYMAALQVY
-3344 QTCHKVQHVDFSV
+3344 QTCHKVQLVDLSV
-3357 LSSACQPVFEK
+3357 LSSEFQPMFEK

-3376 KETEDTQE
+3376 NEAEDTQE
-3384 TEWRGICDKPEDAEV
+3384 TEWRGNSDKPEDAEV
-3399 TSRGKNDCQEAYGNE
+3399 NSRDKNDYQEAYVNE
-3414 VIEEDSVL
+3414 VTGEDSAQV
-3422 LTNTVNDV
+3422 TNTENDV
-3430 QPRQCEQGRTM
+3430 WSQQCEQGRM
-3441 DKEDERKEVESKD
+3441 IDNEEEKKVESKG
-3454 DEATEEIVND
+3454 DEATEEIINE
-3464 AKVVGEVKAVPST
+3464 AKVVGEVNTVLST
-3477 NEQRELALA
+3477 NEQRELAEA
-3486 ETARQLEQQEDETHT
+3486 ENTGQLEQQEDETQT

-3509 DDSLKEQRGGEIN
+3509 DDSLKEQRDGEIN
-3522 SHGNVNKEK
+3522 SNGNVNEED
-3531 IGGAVQ
+3531 IGGAVH
-3537 SENEETA
+3537 SEKEEAAKEILPENES
-3544 KDILRENECKD
+3544 KD
-3555 QNRVHGEGQFEKDRN
+3555 QNHVHGEDQFEKDGN

-3584 GQDGNKELENVPE
+3584 GQDGNEELENNPE
-3597 KGMDLKEEDVEEADV
+3597 EEMNLNEEDVEEVGV

-3617 TDEPCEDKPVSFDEV
+3617 TDDPGEEEPVSFDEV
-3632 LVDTLCSA
+3632 LVETLCSA
-3640 LFPTKD
+3640 LFPTND
-3646 VINGLSGP
+3646 VINGLNGP
-3654 DAWQR
+3654 DGWQR
-3659 TTSLFLSTVSRMGVQ
+3659 TVSLFLSTVSRMGVQ

-3686 FVTLLVIPESLE
+3686 FVTKLVIPESLE

-3721 DVFNSITSVADELE
+3721 DVFDSITSVADELE

-3742 RLEDFLMLFYGRCID
+3742 RLEEFLMLFYGRCID

-3762 PVLGSMLTRICCSGN
+3762 PVLGSILTRICRSGN

-3791 FLDEEQLSSGV
+3791 FLDEEQFSAGV
-3802 FEKLL
+3802 FEELL
-3807 QNLDTIQEH
+3807 QNVDTLQEH

-3854 IDLSTVSSSEDPNLV
+3854 IELSTVSSSEDPNLL

-3875 QTLTEPCEDVEH
+3875 QTLTEPCEDVEN
-3887 GQFHLLCAAAY
+3887 GLFHLLCAAAY

-3923 SMLFNEIDAAFSS
+3923 SMLMNEIDAAFSS

-3943 FRASGLQLYFLKELK
+3943 FRASELQIYFLKELK
-3958 KELSMYEVRDVCQ
+3958 KELSMYEIRDVCQ

-3988 LVGKLSFDP
+3988 LLGKLSFDP

-4005 QAQAALATLLEK
+4005 QAQAALASLLEK
-4017 KDLKP
+4017 KNLKP
-4022 LEDVIHSMATSLE
+4022 LEDVIYSMATSLE
-4035 QRIELAAVLT
+4035 QRIEMAAILT
-4045 KSFYLVRSRRNLKDS
+4045 KSFYLIRSRRNLKDS
-4060 EDKAIVAFTERLQ
+4060 EDKAIVSFTEKLQ

-4084 RITGRKDFKGSVLCV
+4084 RITGRKDFKAPRLWV

-4117 CILLSSSFKSTK
+4117 CIILSSSFKSTK
-4129 KTTLALMSCFTNPLA
+4129 KATLALMSYFTNPLA

-4156 PKQPCK
+4156 PQQPCK
-4162 QHNYASAER
+4162 QHQYANAER
-4171 FGKTTS
+4171 FAKTTS

-4190 DNTEAVCPSC
+4190 DNSEEACPSC
-4200 RSECKAKETFP
+4200 RSECKVKETFP
-4211 QLVKVGNTILPS
+4211 QLATVGNAILPS
-4223 KDYVSIPYSVDT
+4223 KGYVCIPNSEDT

-4256 ALYGGFAL
+4256 ALYGGLAL
-4264 ELFDDKCL
+4264 ELFDDNCL
-4272 SQFMGLDLN
+4272 SQFMGFDLKN
-4281 KQSPSELCFQQIAND
+4281 NMPSEVCFQQITND
-4296 LTALCS
+4296 VTALCS

-4308 EEIIRF
+4308 EDIIRF

-4322 ASILTSGDLCHTP
+4322 ASILTSADLCHTP
-4335 DERLSWEK
+4335 DARLSWEK
-4343 TFAAAVSP
+4343 KFAAALSP
-4351 LIREFHPRRLLEH
+4351 LIQEFHPRRLLE
-4364 SKDFAG
+4364 SSEDFAN
-4370 KSSLAIQRKIEET
+4370 KSSLVVQRKIEET
-4383 DSPQFSDANQ
+4383 DNPQFSDANQ
-4393 RNKYITRLL
+4393 RNVYIPRLL
-4402 RMTLPKTFNSLQA
+4402 RTTLPKTFNSLRA
-4415 YYLAAGDKA
+4415 YYMAAGDKA
-4424 RENHPLLGLFLDFND
+4424 REEHPLLGLFLDFND
-4439 NLPLVSNL
+4439 SLPLVSNL
-4447 THLVSWSRIV
+4447 THLVSWSRTV

-4472 KIGDVIRGKA
+4472 KIGDVIRSKA

-4490 LTEAFENFTIAF
+4490 LTEAFENFTMAF
-4502 ANMHPVLKDRLQ
+4502 ENMHPALKKRLQ
-4514 KEVPYLSESSPISLC
+4514 QEVPHLSESSPISLC
-4529 LVEKQNQGV
+4529 LVEKRDQGV

-4543 LDILQKIQNDFLR
+4543 LDILQKMQNDFLR
-4556 KVLSIAATGKCSALI
+4556 KVLCIAATGKCSALI
-4571 FTERDQGKCA
+4571 FLERDKGKCA
-4581 IPMVHLQ
+4581 IPMVRLQ

-4612 EYGHGKEVFFDLD
+4612 EYGHGKEVIFDLD

-4631 SVRFLVGKAFLSTL
+4631 SVRFLVGKAFLSTS
-4645 DGLQEFIFSRD
+4645 DGLQEFIFSRE

-4672 PQQPLTHVFRSG
+4672 PQQPLTDVFRSG
-4684 LIRQSDHSLESVQD
+4684 LFRQSERSLESVQD
-4698 LLEHMEIVLCLI
+4698 LLEHMEIVLCLL
-4710 KRHQVGKPEEPLT
+4710 KRHQVGKPEEALT
-4723 DFTDKWLCGSRPF
+4723 DFTDRWLCGSKPF
-4736 PKTSL
+4736 PKASL

-4781 KEIAEEMAKASI
+4781 KEIIEEMAKASI
-4793 VSGKAE
+4793 VSGKTE
-4799 SDRSSLNDIT
+4799 SDRSSLNAIT

-4830 DSLVERMLE
+4830 DSLVDPMLE

-4854 KVELSNL
+4854 KKELSKF
-4861 INAVFP
+4861 ISVAFP

-4886 KVMEEA
+4886 KVSKRDLFRLLFSIVLQEE
-4892 KQVSR
+4892 
-4897 SPAPKG
+4897 
-4903 GRPNV
+4903 
-4908 SRARKGR
+4908 
-4915 ARFGFS
+4915 